1 MFRSHVD
8 STLGQGERRLV
19 AESTGLA
26 QRYSIPGLHSPSRR
40 TSGLQPEAFQ
50 TCFQS
55 WIAAGLKNEEGN
67 ARPTIAMDGKSL
79 RRSHDRSNGLGPLHL
94 VSAWAGEHGL
104 TLGQVATEEKSNEV
118 TAIPELIERIDVKG
132 AIVTIDA
139 MGCQKEIAEQIVVQE
154 GDYVLAVKDN
164 QPKLH
169 QAVQDILASPLGDQP
184 AQTPSLQVRH

>member
-1 MFRSHVD
+1 
-8 STLGQGERRLV
+8 
-19 AESTGLA
+19 
-26 QRYSIPGLHSPSRR
+26 
-40 TSGLQPEAFQ
+40 
-50 TCFQS
+50 
-55 WIAAGLKNEEGN
+55 
-67 ARPTIAMDGKSL
+67 MDGKSL

-169 QAVQDILASPLGDQP
+169 AAVQDILASPLGDQP